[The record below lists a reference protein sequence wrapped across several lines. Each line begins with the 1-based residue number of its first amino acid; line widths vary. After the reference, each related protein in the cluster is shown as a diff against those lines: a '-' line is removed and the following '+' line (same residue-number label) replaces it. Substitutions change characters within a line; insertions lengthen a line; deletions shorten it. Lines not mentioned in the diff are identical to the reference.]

1 VRRPATSATTRT
13 LRYTST
19 ESPIGELLL
28 VGDERALHGLC
39 MQAGRAPMTIAPEW
53 RHDPAAFPDVRS
65 QLSEYFAGQRTRF
78 DLALEMDGTPFQRR
92 VWDALQSIPYG
103 QLACRIDQPTAR
115 RAVGLANGRNP
126 VAVIVPCHRVI
137 GADGTLTGYGG
148 GTERK
153 RLLLDLEQDAGT
165 RKST

>member
-1 VRRPATSATTRT
+1 
-13 LRYTST
+13 
-19 ESPIGELLL
+19 LLL

-92 VWDALQSIPYG
+92 VWDALQSIPTASSRVASTNPPPG
-103 QLACRIDQPTAR
+103 GRWDWPTAATPLR
-115 RAVGLANGRNP
+115 SSCRTTA
-126 VAVIVPCHRVI
+126 
-137 GADGTLTGYGG
+137 
-148 GTERK
+148 
-153 RLLLDLEQDAGT
+153 
-165 RKST
+165 